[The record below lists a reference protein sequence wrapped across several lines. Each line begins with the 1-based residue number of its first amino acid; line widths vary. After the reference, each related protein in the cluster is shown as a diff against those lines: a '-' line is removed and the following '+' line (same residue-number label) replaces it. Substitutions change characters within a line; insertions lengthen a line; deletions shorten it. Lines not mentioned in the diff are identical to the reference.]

1 MTSPSH
7 THSINVFEYQ
17 LLGSTEA
24 VRAQIQECEGK
35 HVQQAIFST
44 YMDTLTQICFTEQ
57 KIRSTILWT
66 GTGRGGPNPPQR
78 EEANERVVLRRAVP
92 GGVRATMF

>member
-7 THSINVFEYQ
+7 THSINVFEYE

-57 KIRSTILWT
+57 KIRSTILWDGNRSWRPEPT
-66 GTGRGGPNPPQR
+66 PERGGQ
-78 EEANERVVLRRAVP
+78 
-92 GGVRATMF
+92 